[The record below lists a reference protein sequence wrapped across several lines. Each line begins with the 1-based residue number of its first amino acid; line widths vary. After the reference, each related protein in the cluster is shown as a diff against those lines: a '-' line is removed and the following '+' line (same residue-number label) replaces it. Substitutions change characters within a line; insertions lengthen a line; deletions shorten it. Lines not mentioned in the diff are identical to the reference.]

1 MAAIELEKK
10 KLLREVLQELFK
22 DDCCRMR
29 IQLFTR
35 KLFVIA
41 MTRSQCTYI
50 PAYMLSVCSAFSLPK
65 RT

>member
-10 KLLREVLQELFK
+10 KLLRAVLQELFK
-22 DDCCRMR
+22 DDCCRMKFE
-29 IQLFTR
+29 LFIR

-41 MTRSQCTYI
+41 ITWSQCTYI
-50 PAYMLSVCSAFSLPK
+50 PAYMLSVWSVLSLLE